1 MNPIPYVDWGKLTW
15 QACKSMSHDN
25 DYISSQAVTQL
36 KAFFFDLPNTTKSL
50 FSKHKKANKMNTVVG
65 LDKNGNECNPEELT
79 SVAKK
84 SYDESLK
91 TERFWIKICNN
102 GINSGRFFDPASN
115 LEEELKICLENEDY
129 ERAAK
134 LRDKINS
141 VK

>member
-1 MNPIPYVDWGKLTW
+1 
-15 QACKSMSHDN
+15 
-25 DYISSQAVTQL
+25 
-36 KAFFFDLPNTTKSL
+36 
-50 FSKHKKANKMNTVVG
+50 MNTVVG

-115 LEEELKICLENEDY
+115 LEEELKNY
-129 ERAAK
+129 ESHTGRYRYSYK
-134 LRDKINS
+134 SVNKQCFDLYYSYLKTKNS
-141 VK
+141 SYLKNSERNM